1 MQIASIK
8 GREILDSRGN
18 PTVEAD
24 VILENGTQ
32 GRASVPSGAST
43 GSREACELRDGDLSR
58 FAGKGVLR
66 AVDHINKEI
75 NQSLKGFSVS
85 EQQQLDEKLCIL
97 DGSDNKSRL
106 GANAILAVSL
116 ACARAYANASKQPLY
131 LALNQGEKMSMPV
144 PMMNVLNGGA
154 HADNNVDIQEFMLM
168 PIGAPDFTSALQM
181 GTEIFHVLKSVLKKQ
196 GLNTAVGDEG
206 GFAPNLKSNRQAL
219 DILVQAVEIA
229 GFNLGKDIVFA
240 LDVAASELF
249 KEGFY
254 HLESEKKNL
263 SSLELINYY
272 ADLIANYPIVSIEDG
287 LDEHDWQ
294 GWQELTSHFNS
305 KVQLVGDDL
314 FVTNTRILQ
323 EGINQKMANAILIK
337 LNQIGTLTETRQA
350 MQLAYEN
357 GYRCI
362 MSHRSGETEDSFIA
376 DLAVATGCGQIK
388 TGSLCRTDRIAK
400 YNQLLRINELATL
413 PYAGKFYS
421 ERS

>member
-24 VILENGTQ
+24 VILENGDI

-43 GSREACELRDGDLSR
+43 GSREACELRDEDKSR
-58 FAGKGVLR
+58 YAGKGVLR
-66 AVDHINKEI
+66 AVAHINKEI
-75 NQSLKGFSVS
+75 NQALKGVAVN
-85 EQQQLDEKLCIL
+85 EQKKIDEQLCSL
-97 DGSDNKSRL
+97 DGTDNKSNL

-116 ACARAYANASKQPLY
+116 ACARAYSKASKQPLY
-131 LALNQGEKMSMPV
+131 LALNQGETMSMPV

-168 PIGAPDFTSALQM
+168 PVGAKDFSSALQM
-181 GTEIFHVLKSVLKKQ
+181 GTEVFHVLKSVLKQQ

-219 DILVQAVEIA
+219 DILVQAVELA
-229 GFNLGKDIVFA
+229 GYQLGQDIVFA

-249 KEGFY
+249 HDGFY
-254 HLESEKKNL
+254 HLASENRKL
-263 SSLELINYY
+263 SASELINYY
-272 ADLIANYPIVSIEDG
+272 GDLIANYPIFSIEDG
-287 LDEHDWQ
+287 LDEHDWK
-294 GWQELTSHFNS
+294 GWQELTAKFHA
-305 KVQLVGDDL
+305 KIQLVGDDL
-314 FVTNTRILQ
+314 FVTNSHILQ
-323 EGINQKMANAILIK
+323 EGIDQKMANAILIK

-350 MQLAYEN
+350 MHLAREN
-357 GYRCI
+357 GYRCV

-400 YNQLLRINELATL
+400 YNQLLRINESASL
-413 PYAGKFYS
+413 PYAGKTLFS
-421 ERS
+421 GI